1 MRLEK
6 IAAKALEK
14 ANFNRYLLSTAV
26 SKRANELAA
35 GAQPLVD
42 MDPKKFKYSDIAITE
57 IAEGLIKLEGV
68 KES

>member
-14 ANFNRYLLSTAV
+14 ANYNRYLLSAAV

-35 GAQPLVD
+35 GAEPLVQ
-42 MDPKKFKYSDIAITE
+42 MDPKKFKYSDITITE
-57 IAEGLIKLEGV
+57 IAEGIIKIEGLEQ
-68 KES
+68 S

>member
-26 SKRANELAA
+26 SKRANELAS
-35 GAQPLVD
+35 GAEPLVD
-42 MDPKKFKYSDIAITE
+42 MDTKKYKYADIAI
-57 IAEGLIKLEGV
+57 AESAQGLIKIEGH
-68 KES
+68 ENR